1 MFTASPVDPRF
12 YRSHY
17 DVARILDAFADR
29 LRHELDLA
37 AIQSE
42 LVGAVREAIQPAY
55 ASG

>member
-12 YRSHY
+12 YRSRY
-17 DVARILDAFADR
+17 DAARILDAFADR
-29 LRHELDLA
+29 LRDGLDLA